1 MNILTA
7 GAWIGWLVFGVIL
20 VLLVMLVLWVVATY
34 NKLIVGRNKVR
45 NSWAQIEVQLK
56 RRFDLIP
63 NLVETVKGFATQ
75 EKDIFMEFAKARK
88 MFSEASAAG
97 NVEDM
102 AKANNLLS
110 RSIAVVVEQYP
121 QLKSDQSFLKLQE
134 TLQDTENKIAFSRQ
148 FYNDVVLTFN
158 NMREVFPSNIVANMF
173 KFKEA
178 QLFKLD
184 EEEEAKAPKVKF

>member
-1 MNILTA
+1 MKLFTA
-7 GAWIGWLVFGVIL
+7 GQIVGWVVLGVVLVVLALLVFWVIG
-20 VLLVMLVLWVVATY
+20 TY
-34 NKLIVGRNKVR
+34 NKLVVGRNKVK
-45 NSWAQIEVQLK
+45 NSWSQIEVQLK
-56 RRFDLIP
+56 RRFDMIP

-88 MFSEASAAG
+88 MFSEGSAAG
-97 NVEDM
+97 NVEEM
-102 AKANNLLS
+102 AKANAMLS

-121 QLKSDQSFLKLQE
+121 QLKSDQSFLKLQD
-134 TLQDTENKIAFSRQ
+134 TLQDTENKVAFSRQ
-148 FYNDVVLTFN
+148 FYNDVVLSFN
-158 NMREVFPSNIVANMF
+158 NMREVFPSNIVAGIF

>member
-1 MNILTA
+1 MRTFVSL
-7 GAWIGWLVFGVIL
+7 GGWITIIVVVVIIA
-20 VLLVMLVLWVVATY
+20 VLAVWIIGTY
-34 NKLIVGRNKVR
+34 NKLVVGRNKVK

-56 RRFDLIP
+56 RRFDMIP
-63 NLVETVKGFATQ
+63 NIMETVKGFAAQ

-88 MFSEASAAG
+88 MFAEGASSG
-97 NVEDM
+97 NVQEM
-102 AKANNLLS
+102 AQANNLLS

-121 QLKSDQSFLKLQE
+121 QLKSDQSFLKMQE

-148 FYNDVVLTFN
+148 FYNDVVLSFN
-158 NMREVFPSNIVANMF
+158 NIREVFPSNIVAGMF

-184 EEEEAKAPKVKF
+184 DEEERNAPKVKF

>member
-1 MNILTA
+1 MRIFT
-7 GAWIGWLVFGVIL
+7 GAVIGWIVGGVVL

>member
-7 GAWIGWLVFGVIL
+7 NAWIGWLVFGVIL
-20 VLLVMLVLWVVATY
+20 VLLVMLALWVVGTY

-63 NLVETVKGFATQ
+63 NLVETVKGFAAQ
-75 EKDIFMEFAKARK
+75 EKDIFLEFAKARK